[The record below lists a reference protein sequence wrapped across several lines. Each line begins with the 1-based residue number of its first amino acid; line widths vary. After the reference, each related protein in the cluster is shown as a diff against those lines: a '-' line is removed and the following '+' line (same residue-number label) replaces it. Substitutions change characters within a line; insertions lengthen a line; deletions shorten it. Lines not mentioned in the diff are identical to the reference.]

1 MSSLLLKVQNRAGL
15 HFTFKPKDDITNDKE
30 IWVRF
35 FFYSRYNP
43 YISLIQVLIRTK
55 SSWIPAKGGLLG
67 YQFLRNSCFW
77 PPALFVIIMK
87 MKTRLWEIER
97 HRIYM
102 FHLFHHSFWCH
113 YLDVKFLL
121 LFKFFEETTSCSSI
135 CISAFFGVL
144 FYWVFWREILGLD
157 YNNDIHNCYVCSENR
172 GSMRGA

>member
-15 HFTFKPKDDITNDKE
+15 FFTFKPKDDITNDKE

-35 FFYSRYNP
+35 FLYSWYNP

-55 SSWIPAKGGLLG
+55 SSWIPAKGGGLLV
-67 YQFLRNSCFW
+67 YHFLRNSCFW

-87 MKTRLWEIER
+87 MKIRVWEIER
-97 HRIYM
+97 DRIYM

-135 CISAFFGVL
+135 CIIAFFGVL

-157 YNNDIHNCYVCSENR
+157 YNNDT
-172 GSMRGA
+172 

>member
-55 SSWIPAKGGLLG
+55 SSWLPAKGGGLLV
-67 YQFLRNSCFW
+67 YHFLRNSCFW

-87 MKTRLWEIER
+87 MKIRVWERER
-97 HRIYM
+97 QNIYV
-102 FHLFHHSFWCH
+102 SFISS
-113 YLDVKFLL
+113 FLL
-121 LFKFFEETTSCSSI
+121 VSLFGCEIFTPLQI
-135 CISAFFGVL
+135 
-144 FYWVFWREILGLD
+144 FWRTNFVFFYMYNCILW
-157 YNNDIHNCYVCSENR
+157 
-172 GSMRGA
+172 GSILLGILKRDFRSWL